1 MKQKLDYSGLAPL
14 NTFIKKDLRAPL
26 YLVKFLSDRTII
38 EITNQALEGFLA
50 ASLEGVYEEMC
61 KHKAD
66 NPNNVFRD
74 EVIKWLKIFDRL

>member
-1 MKQKLDYSGLAPL
+1 MRKKLDYDQLTRL
-14 NTFIKKDLRAPL
+14 DTHIHKDLRAPL
-26 YLVKFLSDRTII
+26 YLVKFLKDTTIV
-38 EITNQALEGFLA
+38 EITNNALEGYLGA
-50 ASLEGVYEEMC
+50 ELEGVYEEMC